1 MRKMLDELLMD
12 KKSKDT
18 DIIDNE
24 EDNDDDS
31 VIGKILMKNLESIKK
46 LAEKEGISLNK
57 LIKHLKQSE

>member
-1 MRKMLDELLMD
+1 MRQMLDELLLD
-12 KKSKDT
+12 KKSKRD
-18 DIIDNE
+18 DIVDKK

>member
-1 MRKMLDELLMD
+1 MLDELLMD

-31 VIGKILMKNLESIKK
+31 VIWKILMKNLESIKK